1 MKKRMNERLLICVL
15 LLGMFLVNVTVVGAA
30 DPTVDEMTLDP
41 VIPAPASTV
50 TFTAK
55 LSGDTIT
62 EVYLIVK
69 ECKDICYTPGHN
81 ESMTEISSGEYQK
94 EITLI
99 HSDATNIEYWL
110 VVNSGETWHSFQ
122 NDYEQLYLSTSSN
135 GDTGNGD
142 DGGSNQ
148 SPGFELIVLM
158 VSIGIILFV
167 FKRKRKK

>member
-1 MKKRMNERLLICVL
+1 EVSGEDISEVWL
-15 LLGMFLVNVTVVGAA
+15 
-30 DPTVDEMTLDP
+30 TLQ
-41 VIPAPASTV
+41 
-50 TFTAK
+50 
-55 LSGDTIT
+55 
-62 EVYLIVK
+62 
-69 ECKDICYTPGHN
+69 ECNDQICYSDKHN
-81 ESMTEISSGEYQK
+81 ISMTVNGGTYEAEV
-94 EITLI
+94 TLEK
-99 HSDATNIEYWL
+99 DDTTNIEYWL
-110 VVNSGETWHSFQ
+110 VVNSGGTWYSFQ